1 MIVGSNERKYMWQDE
16 GFNTYI
22 NYYATDIF
30 NKGEY
35 VNDPALFSKDYF
47 ASCDTETLS

>member
-1 MIVGSNERKYMWQDE
+1 MWQDE

-35 VNDPALFSKDYF
+35 EKIPLYTTKISLATWK
-47 ASCDTETLS
+47 